1 MAEKDARPLDYLD
14 ALPTDGGKVRPPM
27 PDDGTL
33 YEWDEDFGWIEA
45 MTDEGERIEA
55 GDTVIQ
61 LVEQEGKWVPHFYD
75 ADGDKVR
82 PPMPD
87 DSTPY
92 EWDEDFGWIEAPPT

>member
-1 MAEKDARPLDYLD
+1 MAEKSEMENIANARPLDYLK
-14 ALPTDGGKVRPPM
+14 ALPTD
-27 PDDGTL
+27 
-33 YEWDEDFGWIEA
+33 A

-61 LVEQEGKWVPHFYD
+61 LVEQEGEWVPHFYE

-87 DSTPY
+87 DGTVY
-92 EWDEDFGWIEAPPT
+92 EWDEDFGWIEAPLT